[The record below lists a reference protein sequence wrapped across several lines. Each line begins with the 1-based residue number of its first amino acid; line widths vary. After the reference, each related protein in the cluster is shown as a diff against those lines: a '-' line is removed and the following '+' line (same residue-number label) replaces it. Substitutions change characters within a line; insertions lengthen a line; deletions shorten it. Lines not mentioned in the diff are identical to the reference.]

1 METTYLQEPPRWVK
15 AINSFNTYMTQ
26 DLLGGRKSI
35 KIAWAINTHKILTP
49 FIVFVL
55 MLVYQNFSLAAWLYL
70 ALHGSYC
77 VCWLIKHVTFRD
89 PKWETKMTWSG
100 AVFTFLLLATY
111 WVAPYLLISGLFYS
125 EIRVL
130 PNWLMVLSIALVVIG
145 TTLMMASDCQ
155 KMFVLKMKPG
165 LIIDG
170 LFSTIRHPNYLGEM
184 MVYAGFAVVVGLLIP
199 WLILAY
205 WWIGVFLVNMHMIEA
220 SISRYPEWIDY
231 KSRTGILLPKLI
243 GRR

>member
-1 METTYLQEPPRWVK
+1 M
-15 AINSFNTYMTQ
+15 I
-26 DLLGGRKSI
+26 
-35 KIAWAINTHKILTP
+35 
-49 FIVFVL
+49 
-55 MLVYQNFSLAAWLYL
+55 
-70 ALHGSYC
+70 
-77 VCWLIKHVTFRD
+77 
-89 PKWETKMTWSG
+89 
-100 AVFTFLLLATY
+100 
-111 WVAPYLLISGLFYS
+111 
-125 EIRVL
+125 
-130 PNWLMVLSIALVVIG
+130 
-145 TTLMMASDCQ
+145 ASDCQ

>member
-26 DLLGGRKSI
+26 ELLGGRKSI
-35 KIAWAINTHKILTP
+35 KIAWVINTHKILTP

-77 VCWLIKHVTFRD
+77 VCWLIKHVAFRD
-89 PKWETKMTWSG
+89 PRWETKMTWGG

-111 WVAPYLLISGLFYS
+111 WVAPYLLISGLLYS
-125 EIRVL
+125 EIRVMS
-130 PNWLMVLSIALVVIG
+130 NWLMAVSIALVVIG

-155 KMFVLKMKPG
+155 KGFVLKMNPR
-165 LIIDG
+165 LITDG
-170 LFSTIRHPNYLGEM
+170 LFSRIRHPNYLGEM
-184 MVYAGFAVVVGLLIP
+184 IVYVGFALVVGLFIP

-205 WWIGVFLVNMHMIEA
+205 WYTCVFLVNMYMIEA
-220 SISRYPEWIDY
+220 SISRYPEWTDY
-231 KSRTGILLPKLI
+231 KSRTGMFLPKLV